1 MKKIIMFFATFL
13 IIYFVILFKL
23 HNIEWFDN
31 LVYMPLSKL
40 QSDDVTRMFTLV
52 SAIIYL
58 IIVILLYFFIFYKDK
73 KITMLVFI
81 NLALSGLVSFILKQI
96 FRRPRPIDIALVKE
110 LGFSMPSSHAFISTT
125 FFGFIFYLFYK
136 KYPSNIFKKIFLIF
150 LVIYVFLIGVSRIY
164 LGVHYASDVV
174 MGFSFGILYLVL
186 YLKIIKKY
194 IWLINNILI

>member
-194 IWLINNILI
+194 I